1 MNKINDVRLRLDIRF
16 LSTTVPRGCVEKMSS
31 LANNLSAHNMKML
44 IQSEC
49 RRGIS
54 MIKDTWVTTNKY
66 VDEQIMNQSLLRNK
80 HSKRVQ

>member
-1 MNKINDVRLRLDIRF
+1 MDIRF
-16 LSTTVPRGCVEKMSS
+16 LSITVPCGCVEKMSS

-54 MIKDTWVTTNKY
+54 MIKDTWVTTNK
-66 VDEQIMNQSLLRNK
+66 ICG
-80 HSKRVQ
+80 